1 MMKKHTS
8 YLKNKK
14 DKRKKTLKANI
25 KATTTDT
32 VSNTLYTSLSTLSTN
47 TQEYSLA
54 VFLGSLKNNDM
65 FSSEIIDTPKHID
78 CQDFK
83 STNTTNVFVI
93 QDGKSYHHSV
103 NTCGLLR
110 LIACN
115 MKMTF
120 EDFKYFLFNVRSSKI
135 INQSQIENIRSF
147 LSNFYDATVDVI
159 DCDEYPLDLYETSL
173 IIDCDTL
180 RQIRE
185 QNKIL

>member
-1 MMKKHTS
+1 
-8 YLKNKK
+8 
-14 DKRKKTLKANI
+14 
-25 KATTTDT
+25 
-32 VSNTLYTSLSTLSTN
+32 
-47 TQEYSLA
+47 
-54 VFLGSLKNNDM
+54 
-65 FSSEIIDTPKHID
+65 
-78 CQDFK
+78 
-83 STNTTNVFVI
+83 
-93 QDGKSYHHSV
+93 
-103 NTCGLLR
+103 
-110 LIACN
+110 
-115 MKMTF
+115 MTF